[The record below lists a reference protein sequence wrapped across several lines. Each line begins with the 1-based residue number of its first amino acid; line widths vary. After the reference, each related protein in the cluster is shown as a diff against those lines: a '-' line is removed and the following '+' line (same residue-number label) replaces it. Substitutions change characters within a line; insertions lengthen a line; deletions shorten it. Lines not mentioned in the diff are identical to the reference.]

1 MKLIHNWKRALRF
14 FSVQMNL
21 LGTALSTGYATMY
34 DKLKET
40 VSPATM
46 AVITGAVFV
55 LGVLARVIDQDMKE
69 DDDATH

>member
-1 MKLIHNWKRALRF
+1 MKLIHNWKRSLKF

-34 DKLKET
+34 DKLKES

-46 AVITGAVFV
+46 ALVTGAVFV
-55 LGVLARVIDQDMKE
+55 LGVVARVIDQDLKE
-69 DDDATH
+69 HDDAAQ